1 MINSP
6 LHYGIRIGDAELAED
21 TGLAH
26 LPAAVEGVWDVL
38 LPDHGF
44 SDHHR
49 VNESLER
56 RLAKLDTARLRLER
70 VRRQADL
77 YHLDLS
83 KYQVASALHNI
94 ESIYREYDS
103 LITMLLAGIKEQAA
117 GGLQG
122 AADRILALGRLGCLG
137 SRIANEVGA
146 DLRKLQML
154 LSNNYRQ
161 YFLEAFFEDQS
172 RRDFVSFFYSMKFS
186 YVRFYLAQVKAQFL
200 LRMADRDP
208 CTPFT
213 LTRELENFQTELQKQ
228 EREFTHWLPEQVQNL
243 LLALAQE
250 QPGMAGGAAISLH
263 SALEGEGFRPD
274 ENKGTYMTEQL
285 QEWRLEPIEPLIF
298 NPYIDHRF
306 RLKHAVSGLVLQP
319 GGEGTHAIKD
329 WKEADGGW
337 KVTWNH
343 RHKVFN
349 LQFKGRANDPN
360 HDLRL
365 ISQSARQGAP
375 RRLDGKRAATPY
387 EEIQQFHIDVYSSAL
402 RTRQQLLVDE
412 HLTPDSYLKSEGD
425 IYRLYYR
432 YDGAVQL
439 VRTRDQAVVWTAAD
453 REKVRAGRLMLQPD
467 GNFVAYDYEGR
478 AYWATGKYFKD
489 EQQVY
494 RNSVLKVR
502 KDGRVAIALAGKEA
516 FWLSPG

>member
-1 MINSP
+1 M
-6 LHYGIRIGDAELAED
+6 
-21 TGLAH
+21 
-26 LPAAVEGVWDVL
+26 L
-38 LPDHGF
+38 LQDHGF
-44 SDHHR
+44 SEPHR
-49 VNESLER
+49 VSEMLER
-56 RLAKLDTARLRLER
+56 RLAKLDRARLRIEQ

-77 YHLDLS
+77 YRLDLS
-83 KYQVASALHNI
+83 KYQIAPALHNI

-103 LITMLLAGIKEQAA
+103 LIARLLAGIREQAA

-122 AADRILALGRLGCLG
+122 AADRVLALGRLGCLA
-137 SRIANEVGA
+137 SRIVSEVGA
-146 DLRKLQML
+146 DLKKLQML

-161 YFLEAFFEDQS
+161 YFLEDFFQDQS
-172 RRDFVSFFYSMKFS
+172 RRDFVSFFYAMKFS

-200 LRMADRDP
+200 LRMVDRDP
-208 CTPFT
+208 CTPFR
-213 LTRELENFQTELQKQ
+213 LTRELENFQTELEKQ
-228 EREFTHWLPEQVQNL
+228 QREFTHWLPEQVENL
-243 LLALAQE
+243 LLELAQE
-250 QPGMAGGAAISLH
+250 HQGMAGGAAVSLH

-274 ENKGTYMTEQL
+274 GNKGTYMTEQL
-285 QEWRLEPIEPLIF
+285 QEWRLEPIEPLIL
-298 NPYIDHRF
+298 NPHIDHRF
-306 RLKHAVSGLVLQP
+306 RLKHAVSGLILQP
-319 GGEGTHAIKD
+319 GGEGTHTIKD

-343 RHKVFN
+343 RFKVFN
-349 LQFKGRANDPN
+349 LQFKGRENDPS

-365 ISQSARQGAP
+365 ISHSARQGAP

-387 EEIQQFHIDVYSSAL
+387 DEVQQFHIDVYSSAV

-439 VRTRDQAVVWTAAD
+439 VRTADNKVVWAAAD

-467 GNFVAYDYEGR
+467 GHFVAYDHEGR

-494 RNSVLKVR
+494 KKSVLKVR
-502 KDGRVAIALAGKEA
+502 KDGRVAIGLQGKEA
-516 FWLSPG
+516 FWLSPA